1 MQIADGIHR
10 LGTGLVN
17 SYLVVDGGGV
27 TVIDAGLPGYW
38 SDLKDELAAHGSR
51 PRGLR
56 AVVLTHGHSD
66 HLGFA
71 EKARKERG
79 VPVSVHE
86 ADALLARGKV
96 KNPAKGT
103 GPVRPL
109 PLLAFIALAMRK
121 GGWHIDRIGAG
132 RDVRRRRDA
141 RRARLAAGDPRAR
154 VTRPAAPRS
163 TWPIAASLFVG
174 DAFATIAVTTGIV
187 GPQIAPF
194 TANAEQALASLDRL
208 AGDRRR
214 ARSCPATARPGR
226 QGPARRSRRSGNRQR
241 RPGRTAADG
250 GLWSPVGLRPGDE
263 PDAADALTGRVA
275 GCLVGREVV
284 QRHAVVADHAWCR
297 RRG

>member
-38 SDLKDELAAHGSR
+38 SDLKDELAAMG
-51 PRGLR
+51 RGLEDLR

-71 EKARKERG
+71 DKARKERG

-86 ADALLARGKV
+86 ADARLARGKV

-121 GGWHIDRIGAG
+121 GGWHIDRIGQVATFG
-132 RDVRRRRDA
+132 DGATLDVPGSPRVIHVPGHTPGS
-141 RRARLAAGDPRAR
+141 AALHLVDRG
-154 VTRPAAPRS
+154 VV
-163 TWPIAASLFVG
+163 FVG

-208 AGDRRR
+208 AGIDAELLLPGHGAPWVAGTGAAVAAVRESAAAARKDRR
-214 ARSCPATARPGR
+214 
-226 QGPARRSRRSGNRQR
+226 
-241 RPGRTAADG
+241 
-250 GLWSPVGLRPGDE
+250 
-263 PDAADALTGRVA
+263 
-275 GCLVGREVV
+275 
-284 QRHAVVADHAWCR
+284 
-297 RRG
+297 